1 MKAKPLTQRL
11 ARAALDRQINA
22 TLDSLGAGRGAL
34 SVLLDAYRAR
44 GNDGR

>member
-1 MKAKPLTQRL
+1 MNAKPLTQCL

-22 TLDSLGAGRGAL
+22 TLDSLGAGRSAL
-34 SVLLDAYRAR
+34 EVLIDVFPAG